1 MYSVRGE
8 AMTWISANSANVIFW
23 ITTMVGL
30 YTVYIGIQMQRRKND
45 ESKVKLKPAEISIG
59 LALVVIDCF
68 MLGVRAVH
76 IWAT

>member
-1 MYSVRGE
+1 MN
-8 AMTWISANSANVIFW
+8 WISAHSSNVIFW
-23 ITTMVGL
+23 VTTIVGL
-30 YTVYIGIQMQRRKND
+30 YTVYIGIQIHRRKHV

-76 IWAT
+76 IWAA